1 MPGVEKCRAFL
12 FYYLQK
18 PYFRKKVFRD
28 EERLSIISSIRP
40 IVSASVE
47 KSKDWGMIPSI
58 YMVRTECMTA
68 WIH

>member
-28 EERLSIISSIRP
+28 EERLSIISSINRP
-40 IVSASVE
+40 LCLLWKEA
-47 KSKDWGMIPSI
+47 
-58 YMVRTECMTA
+58 R
-68 WIH
+68 

>member
-28 EERLSIISSIRP
+28 EERLSIISSILC
-40 IVSASVE
+40 VL
-47 KSKDWGMIPSI
+47 ML
-58 YMVRTECMTA
+58 T
-68 WIH
+68 IHI